1 MTYGSRPSRINDM
14 LLPPFDGEPGNVWLS
29 NDMLRH
35 QNWTDAAIG
44 VLVPENLLFPEG
56 VEAYDWE
63 PLYHRAQIEAVK
75 AQRGL
80 GEAIFTDSP
89 ALWQQS
95 GLRNHVAKLQRQSRP
110 DAQNDAKLV
119 QERLSGMF
127 AATLQGTYEKEDDY
141 ASLFPAAALETDNPT
156 PPPITVTS
164 PSDALP
170 RPRPTLAEPLSPE
183 QQASR
188 YQRLVRLTEDRQ
200 ATTRGQRRASSERP
214 VRLAAARDAVLLR
227 SGGRCENPHCGGQPD
242 DLTDTGSPLLDVD
255 HIEELGAGGE
265 DSPANMITLCPN
277 CHRLKTFGRTRH
289 ELIPIL
295 REVARQRHADL
306 LAHPS

>member
-1 MTYGSRPSRINDM
+1 MAYGSQPICINDM
-14 LLPPFDGEPGNVWLS
+14 LLPPFDGEPGNIWLS
-29 NDMLRH
+29 GDMLRR

-63 PLYHRAQIEAVK
+63 PLYHRAQVEAVK
-75 AQRGL
+75 AQAGL
-80 GEAIFTDSP
+80 GEAIFNGSP
-89 ALWQQS
+89 TFWQQS
-95 GLRNHVAKLQRQSRP
+95 GLRNYVAKLQRQSRP

-119 QERLSGMF
+119 RERLRGMF
-127 AATLQGTYEKEDDY
+127 AATLQGTYENEDDY
-141 ASLFPAAALETDNPT
+141 TSLFPAAALEPETT
-156 PPPITVTS
+156 LTS
-164 PSDALP
+164 PSDTLP
-170 RPRPTLAEPLSPE
+170 RQRPTPAEPLSPE
-183 QQASR
+183 QHAR
-188 YQRLVRLTEDRQ
+188 KYQRLVRLTEDRQ

-227 SGGRCENPHCGGQPD
+227 SDGRCENPHCGGQPE
-242 DLTDTGSPLLDVD
+242 DLTDTGFPLLDVD
-255 HIEELGAGGE
+255 HIDELGAGGE

-277 CHRLKTFGRTRH
+277 CHRIKTFGRTRH

-306 LAHPS
+306 LANPS